1 MLHLFTDTAL
11 WVAVLGF
18 VFGLG
23 DFVVRRRSAD
33 RSVNNAIFAEM
44 HRVREAVGRHRDFWE
59 ECMKS
64 GTTSHH
70 PLIPFAHLV
79 YDSQIKD
86 VGVVNRRR
94 VEEVVRFFGFVD
106 YINRFQ
112 AQRPVYAAA
121 GLEVEFNAM
130 YLELLTRL

>member
-1 MLHLFTDTAL
+1 MRQLVTDTAL

-18 VFGLG
+18 VFSLV

-33 RSVNNAIFAEM
+33 RSVNKAIFAEM
-44 HRVREAVGRHRDFWE
+44 HRVREAVGRHHDFWE
-59 ECMKS
+59 KCMKS

-86 VGVVNRRR
+86 VGVVDRRR

-112 AQRPVYAAA
+112 ALRPIYAGA
-121 GLEVEFNAM
+121 GIEGEFNAM
-130 YLELLTRL
+130 YLELLKRL